1 MDIKG
6 DFLRKT
12 CREGSGR
19 FDFAGS
25 KMVIAAMAAAAV
37 TQHAEQVPVV
47 RMHIA
52 LALQIFWPSMIL
64 FGCWETSR
72 MQVRSRSTRIPLWD

>member
-6 DFLRKT
+6 DFLRKA

-19 FDFAGS
+19 FNFAGS

-37 TQHAEQVPVV
+37 THHAEQVPVV
-47 RMHIA
+47 RMHCIGLGCRY
-52 LALQIFWPSMIL
+52 LAVDDPVWLLGNQSDAGTIS
-64 FGCWETSR
+64 
-72 MQVRSRSTRIPLWD
+72 